1 MIPPKAKQLIQ
12 VGNHQIALP
21 LGVTVADWA
30 LERVSW
36 QNPRIRSFLGCIRL
50 LEGVLESNY
59 AILHCSPERLLDI
72 WVKVRRVT
80 ELIRNKIAPLLRNP
94 SCIPSLESAR
104 QSAEMSLEMLER
116 QVLASLD
123 RFPESVPLDQLS
135 EIRKLLCVSIG
146 QLHAFLQDTF
156 GELMACDPRSVHDA
170 DYFLSRRFLSDI
182 EEAEWLH
189 STVDRL
195 QIYLQ
200 RLEQVRPLHL
210 SLLAERMQGDE
221 TVPGRQAWEGTA
233 VFLEVLLDGLVHKLR
248 EVLALRGVRFH
259 ELEIL
264 DRYALEIPT
273 RCRML
278 LELQT
283 AAVGAIER
291 IQATVGPTA
300 EEQAQAARDLQHCHS
315 VFSRRIAGLIV
326 EVDQS
331 LRDLLAFIPLW
342 LTGIERRRALL
353 LRRGTEEPAQ
363 APLDVRVDGG
373 GGAPELSK

>member
-1 MIPPKAKQLIQ
+1 MSPTKAKQVIQ
-12 VGNHQIALP
+12 VGNQQIALP
-21 LGVTVADWA
+21 AGVTVSDWA

-36 QNPRIRSFLGCIRL
+36 QNPRIRAFLGCIRL

-72 WVKVRRVT
+72 WVKVRRVS
-80 ELIRNKIAPLLRNP
+80 ELIRTKILPLLRST

-104 QSAEMSLEMLER
+104 QSAEMSLAMLEK
-116 QVLASLD
+116 QVLVGLD
-123 RFPESVPLDQLS
+123 RFPESVPPDQLG

-195 QIYLQ
+195 QVYLK

-210 SLLAERMQGDE
+210 SLLAERMKRDE
-221 TVPGRQAWEGTA
+221 AIPGRQGWEGTA
-233 VFLEVLLDGLVHKLR
+233 VFLEVLLDGLAHKLR

-264 DRYALEIPT
+264 DRYALDIPT
-273 RCRML
+273 RCKML
-278 LELQT
+278 LELH
-283 AAVGAIER
+283 AAGLEAIES
-291 IQATVGPTA
+291 IEPIGPGDETA
-300 EEQAQAARDLQHCHS
+300 RLALARCHA
-315 VFSRRIAGLIV
+315 VFSRRISSLIV

-353 LRRGTEEPAQ
+353 LRRTSEEP
-363 APLDVRVDGG
+363 GE
-373 GGAPELSK
+373 GGADPHV